1 MVVKGATG
9 QNDGKITDNNF
20 KDDFVT
26 ENWLVS
32 ICISLEPV
40 PRVIISESIKRQAI
54 I

>member
-1 MVVKGATG
+1 MLIKGGTG

-40 PRVIISESIKRQAI
+40 AWVVISETIKQQAI